1 VTIADPVAR
10 FEEERPRLFGL
21 AYRMLGSAE
30 EAEDV
35 VQDAFLRWD
44 GADHATI
51 VTPPAWLAK
60 VVTNLCLNRLTSA
73 RVQREQYIG
82 PWLPEPVLTA
92 DGLLGPLETAEQRDS
107 VSLALLVLLERLT
120 PAERAVFVL
129 REAFDYSHREITAI
143 MDLSEANCRQLHRRA
158 RQRVE
163 EAKPR
168 FQPDRRQRYQLVEK
182 FLGAAIQ
189 GDLSGLEQML
199 AADVTSWSDGGGKA
213 TSARRPVLG
222 RDRVA
227 RFLAG
232 GFAKVA
238 VDTLS
243 VAFAEVNGDP
253 AMLAWEGEVL
263 RVVVVPEVAGGR
275 ISALRIV
282 SNPAKLAFVGNQ
294 AAGLSRFGGVA
305 GSSS

>member
-1 VTIADPVAR
+1 
-10 FEEERPRLFGL
+10 
-21 AYRMLGSAE
+21 
-30 EAEDV
+30 
-35 VQDAFLRWD
+35 
-44 GADHATI
+44 
-51 VTPPAWLAK
+51 
-60 VVTNLCLNRLTSA
+60 
-73 RVQREQYIG
+73 
-82 PWLPEPVLTA
+82 
-92 DGLLGPLETAEQRDS
+92 
-107 VSLALLVLLERLT
+107 
-120 PAERAVFVL
+120 
-129 REAFDYSHREITAI
+129 
-143 MDLSEANCRQLHRRA
+143 
-158 RQRVE
+158 
-163 EAKPR
+163 
-168 FQPDRRQRYQLVEK
+168 
-182 FLGAAIQ
+182 
-189 GDLSGLEQML
+189 
-199 AADVTSWSDGGGKA
+199 
-213 TSARRPVLG
+213 VLG